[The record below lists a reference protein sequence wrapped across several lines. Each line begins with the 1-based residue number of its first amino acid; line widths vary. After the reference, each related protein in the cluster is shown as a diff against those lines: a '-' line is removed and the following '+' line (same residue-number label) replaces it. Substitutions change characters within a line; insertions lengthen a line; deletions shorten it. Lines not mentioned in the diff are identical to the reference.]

1 MPFIYATAVTL
12 NGFLA
17 DPQHSLDWLFAV
29 PHDQSAAPTPQH
41 TALVMGSHTYE
52 WLLQHEELLAQ
63 PHKWQQFFGEKPV
76 FVFSTRPLPTPQGA
90 NVQILRGPV
99 AEHLP
104 TITEAAAGGTVWIQG
119 GGDLAGQFLAAG
131 ALDEIVLDV
140 APVALAGGAPVL
152 PREVLWPRLRLVEVG
167 QHGEFARLRWRVEP

>member
-29 PHDQSAAPTPQH
+29 PNDQNAAPTPQH
-41 TALVMGSHTYE
+41 TALVMGAHTYE

-63 PHKWQQFFGEKPV
+63 PHKWAGFFGEKPV
-76 FVFSTRPLPTPQGA
+76 FVFSTRPLPTPHGA
-90 NVQILRGPV
+90 NVRVLRGPV

-104 TITEAAAGGTVWIQG
+104 TIAEAAAGGTVWIQG
-119 GGDLAGQFLAAG
+119 GGDLAGQFLARHAQHKPN
-131 ALDEIVLDV
+131 DD
-140 APVALAGGAPVL
+140 APQFMDAPQ
-152 PREVLWPRLRLVEVG
+152 LR
-167 QHGEFARLRWRVEP
+167 QQFARHHRHHKARRKMLHKAA

>member
-1 MPFIYATAVTL
+1 MLFIYSTAVTL

-29 PHDQSAAPTPQH
+29 PHDQSAAPTPVH

-52 WLLQHEELLAQ
+52 WLLDHEDVLAQ
-63 PHKWQQFFGEKPV
+63 PHKWPQFFGENSV
-76 FVFSTRPLPTPQGA
+76 FVFSSRPLPTPQGA
-90 NVQILRGPV
+90 NVRVLRGPV

-140 APVALAGGAPVL
+140 APVALSSGAPVL
-152 PREVLWPRLRLVEVG
+152 PCEVGWPRLRLIEVG
-167 QHGEFARLRWRVEP
+167 QYGEFARLRWRVEP